1 MVVSREYENVINT
14 IPMQYI
20 PLYFISTNYQKV
32 RLRGKGV
39 GPEGLGL
46 GLGLRWWFSIFEFVG
61 VSGSELYTENGG
73 DALKGNNIQGA
84 SV

>member
-14 IPMQYI
+14 VPMQYI

-39 GPEGLGL
+39 GFEGLGL
-46 GLGLRWWFSIFEFVG
+46 RLRWWFSIF
-61 VSGSELYTENGG
+61 
-73 DALKGNNIQGA
+73 
-84 SV
+84 